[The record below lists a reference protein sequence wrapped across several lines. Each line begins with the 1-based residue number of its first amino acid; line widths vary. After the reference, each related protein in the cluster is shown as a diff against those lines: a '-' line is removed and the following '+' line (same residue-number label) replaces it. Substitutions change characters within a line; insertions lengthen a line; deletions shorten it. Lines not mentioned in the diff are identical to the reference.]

1 MASTWGSAVADE
13 ERQEPG
19 DAVARK
25 AAVLAE
31 RVRESKH
38 FLVFTGAGISTSAG
52 IPDFRGPEGAW
63 TRLAQGRQ
71 PKGKA
76 NMTLTALP
84 TPTHMALVALQER
97 GLLKYLVSQNC
108 DGLHRRSGIL
118 PELISELHGNSN
130 REYCKDCGK
139 EYIRDQDFRAVANYE
154 KTVFDHRTGRKC
166 ADCDGDL
173 HDTIINFGEYLP
185 EQPLERARDHAKK
198 ADLCLVLGSSLTV
211 PPACTIPET
220 VGKRKGVRGRKAPQ
234 LSICNLQATDKDGLC
249 APGLRIH
256 AKTDDL
262 MIQIM
267 ANLDIPIPEFILR
280 RRLTVE
286 IKTLEA
292 ERHQATLMGVDV
304 DGTPVT
310 FLRSVRLE
318 GTRRPVTTE
327 PYVLN
332 HRGILDPGAVLGF
345 ELDFMG
351 HYGEPNLELSHEH
364 RGAADASATYLLEYN
379 PRTGTWETTRLDMA
393 AGGEQAVGSATDAAP
408 KTVTVPRLEKPVF
421 DFTDDEESML

>member
-1 MASTWGSAVADE
+1 MATTWAPAVADE
-13 ERQEPG
+13 ERQESS
-19 DAVARK
+19 DAIDRK

-31 RVRESKH
+31 RIRESKH

-63 TRLAQGRQ
+63 TRLAQGRE

-76 NMTLTALP
+76 SMTLTALP
-84 TPTHMALVALQER
+84 TPTHMALVALQDR

-130 REYCKDCGK
+130 RECCKNCGK
-139 EYIRDQDFRAVANYE
+139 EYIRDFRAVASYE

-166 ADCDGDL
+166 AACDGDL
-173 HDTIINFGEYLP
+173 HDTIINFGEFLP
-185 EQPLERARDHAKK
+185 EAPLERAREHAKK

-220 VGKRKGVRGRKAPQ
+220 VGKRKGVRGRMAPQ
-234 LSICNLQATDKDGLC
+234 LSICNLQATDMDGLC

-256 AKTDDL
+256 ARTDDL
-262 MIQIM
+262 MTRVM
-267 ANLDIPIPEFILR
+267 DNLGIPIPEFVLR

-286 IKTLEA
+286 VKTLEE
-292 ERHQATLMGVDV
+292 ERHQATLTGVDV

-332 HRGILDPGAVLGF
+332 HRGILGPGAVLGF
-345 ELDFMG
+345 ELEFMG
-351 HYGEPNLELSHEH
+351 HYGEPNLELSHEY
-364 RGAADASATYLLEYN
+364 GADGAATYLLEYN
-379 PRTGTWETTRLDMA
+379 PRTGAWATTRLDA
-393 AGGEQAVGSATDAAP
+393 AGDVNEGGGVKEAV
-408 KTVTVPRLEKPVF
+408 KTTRRLEKPVF
-421 DFTDDEESML
+421 DFSDEEDL